1 MADEPSAMDAYDAEE
16 ANGSTSKSV
25 SPVQINIESKNE
37 LVKERDILFDEVTT
51 AEEVIAFIKRFPPSL
66 KRIGITHKN
75 VFYSCLSNL
84 SLTEVVLAEKIHLQQ
99 E

>member
-51 AEEVIAFIKRFPPSL
+51 AEEVIL
-66 KRIGITHKN
+66 NHK
-75 VFYSCLSNL
+75 LL
-84 SLTEVVLAEKIHLQQ
+84 WIIAEKSIRGKFARRN
-99 E
+99 